1 MTIIE
6 PKTFEVISCD
16 APDENFPLW
25 QKNAEYKTGDMVIY
39 DGRIYKA
46 IGDFTSSFIPE
57 VDINN
62 FVDFGAVN
70 KMAFSDSLVS
80 SQTKKEISDDSGEFL
95 EIQLN
100 FYDYVDTFAFININ
114 AQKIQVEGFDE
125 DFICYSRPK
134 VDSWWDY
141 FYQDVELK
149 NNKIIKLN
157 KKIVGAVTF
166 RVYPVAGL
174 SAVGMLLGGTDFYV
188 GEVLGNAQV
197 GAISYTKKITDE
209 WGNTFIRQGKTA
221 KKNSYEVVTDTHRTD
236 LITMALNRSLERGV
250 CVFVGDSRDSGYDAL
265 TVVGILTEFDLAI
278 STLDKSE
285 LTIGI
290 EGVI

>member
-46 IGDFTSSFIPE
+46 LGDFTSSFIPE

>member
-6 PKTFEVISCD
+6 PKSYAVISCD
-16 APDENFPLW
+16 APNENLPSW
-25 QKNAEYKTGDMVIY
+25 QGNKS
-39 DGRIYKA
+39 YKA
-46 IGDFTSSFIPE
+46 GDE
-57 VDINN
+57 VIFGGHIYRLTRDLVSDTAPDIAINDY
-62 FVDFGAVN
+62 VDFGAIN
-70 KMAFSDSLVS
+70 SMAFSDSQVS
-80 SQTKKEISDDSGEFL
+80 SQTKKEMSDDSGEFL

-157 KKIVGAVTF
+157 KRIVGAVSF

-174 SAVGMLLGGTDFYV
+174 SAVGMLIGGTDFYV
-188 GEVLGNAQV
+188 GEVLRGAQV

-209 WGNTFIRQGKTA
+209 WGNTFVRQGKTA

-250 CVFVGDSRDSGYDAL
+250 CVFVGDSRDNGYDAL
-265 TVVGILTEFDLAI
+265 TVVGILSEFDLAI